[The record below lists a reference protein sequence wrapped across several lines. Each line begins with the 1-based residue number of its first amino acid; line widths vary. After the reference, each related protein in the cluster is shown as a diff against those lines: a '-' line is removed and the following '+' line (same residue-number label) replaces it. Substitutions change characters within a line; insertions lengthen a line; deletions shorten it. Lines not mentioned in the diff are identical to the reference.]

1 MIVLDASAML
11 ELLLATDIGR
21 QDGQRIRGTESLHA
35 PQLLVIECIQVIRRT
50 WMRGDIDAELGAL
63 LIDDLLALDIELYD
77 HELIAT
83 RTWELRDNL
92 TAYDAAYVALSE
104 LLGAP
109 LVTTD
114 AKLAGAPGND
124 ASLELIRSQR
134 PGSPS
139 SP

>member
-1 MIVLDASAML
+1 MIVLDASAAC
-11 ELLLATDIGR
+11 ELLLATKTG
-21 QDGQRIRGTESLHA
+21 GSVAHRIRGSESLHA

-50 WMRGDIDAELGAL
+50 VKRGDIGTELGSL
-63 LIDDLLALDIELYD
+63 LVSDMLALDVELYD
-77 HELIAT
+77 HSLLAT
-83 RTWELRDNL
+83 RIWELRVNL

-124 ASLELIRSQR
+124 ATIELIRLQR
-134 PGSPS
+134 LSGVA
-139 SP
+139 